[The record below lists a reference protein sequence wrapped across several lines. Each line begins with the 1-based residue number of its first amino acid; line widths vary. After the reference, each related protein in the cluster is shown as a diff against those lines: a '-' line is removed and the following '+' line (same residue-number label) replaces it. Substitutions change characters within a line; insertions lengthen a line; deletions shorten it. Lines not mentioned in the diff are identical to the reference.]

1 MMPRVLVST
10 PPSSV
15 EVFLGG
21 RQQLPCRSR
30 QSSSSSHVCSA
41 TTGIE
46 SMLTTMTIHME
57 PANALSL
64 PTWAVHTSS
73 VMEWALAM
81 RLMWT
86 YGDVSGN
93 PRWKGMTWGM
103 LPCLGSAMC
112 ACTWH
117 FFYNAQEVEF
127 LVLLQAMLTVV
138 GNATCWWAAY
148 RIYAMNSDDGGSDD
162 GNSRDGTLSSS

>member
-1 MMPRVLVST
+1 MVLRVTVPTS
-10 PPSSV
+10 PSNPHL
-15 EVFLGG
+15 FGG
-21 RQQLPCRSR
+21 RPCLPCHQRQLSR
-30 QSSSSSHVCSA
+30 VCSA
-41 TTGIE
+41 TTVIE
-46 SMLTTMTIHME
+46 PMLTAAMIHME

-127 LVLLQAMLTVV
+127 LVVLQALLTVV

-148 RIYAMNSDDGGSDD
+148 RIYAMNSDDSGSDD
-162 GNSRDGTLSSS
+162 GNSRNSTLPSS